1 MLVKELIETLGQ
13 CSPENKISIL
23 IKKPCSTI
31 GGSPVTNIRSV
42 YEGFDWDH
50 GKTMLIPEFPLWEV
64 DKTQADEMKTLNDK
78 IGWLE
83 YEKRNLKSEITKL
96 KKKLK
101 TYEPE

>member
-1 MLVKELIETLGQ
+1 MLVKELIETLGL

-23 IKKPCSTI
+23 IKKPYTTI
-31 GGSPVTNIRSV
+31 GGNPVTNIRSV
-42 YEGFDWDH
+42 YEGFDWDY
-50 GKTMLIPEFPLWEV
+50 GKTMLIPESSLWEV

-83 YEKRNLKSEITKL
+83 YEKRNLKSEIAKL